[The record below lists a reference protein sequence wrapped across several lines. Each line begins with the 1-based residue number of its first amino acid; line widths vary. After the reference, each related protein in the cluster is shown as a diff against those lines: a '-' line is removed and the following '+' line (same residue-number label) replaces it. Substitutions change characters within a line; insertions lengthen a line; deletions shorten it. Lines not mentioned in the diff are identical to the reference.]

1 MNVQVTCDYI
11 SIYFMYVWVM
21 IIGWYEFVHL
31 KWFSVKKIIN
41 EKKTSSSHNTSLLIC
56 LLYFYAGWYANHVW
70 FTTNHMWFYL
80 KLFLIY
86 ARFTVICRKSCLLCI
101 LNYTIIEER
110 IFLLK
115 QNHEFHSWNACF
127 LRKITCGLHISHMWF
142 PHESH
147 VICMLNLITYFLQIT
162 CFFCFL
168 YIL

>member
-1 MNVQVTCDYI
+1 MILHQITCDCI

-21 IIGWYEFVHL
+21 IIGRYEFVHL
-31 KWFSVKKIIN
+31 KWFSIKKIIN

-56 LLYFYAGWYANHVW
+56 LLYFYAGLYANHVW

-101 LNYTIIEER
+101 LNYTIIEEM

-115 QNHEFHSWNACF
+115 QNHEFHSWNSCF
-127 LRKITCGLHISHMWF
+127 FYR
-142 PHESH
+142 ESH
-147 VICMLNLITYFLQIT
+147 VVYTWIT
-162 CFFCFL
+162 CDLHTNHLWFACL
-168 YIL
+168 IW